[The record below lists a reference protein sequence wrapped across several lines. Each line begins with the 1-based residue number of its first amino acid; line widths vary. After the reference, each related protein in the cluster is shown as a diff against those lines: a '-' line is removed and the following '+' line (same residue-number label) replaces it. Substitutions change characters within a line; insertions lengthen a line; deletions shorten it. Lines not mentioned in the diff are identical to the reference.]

1 MNELVTSEAVCA
13 SISWPLPVSN
23 PSNVGLIIAL
33 HMVAAKLKREGL
45 VVPATIIF
53 GAAPTW
59 GRGSGVF
66 VLCFMGE
73 ETET

>member
-1 MNELVTSEAVCA
+1 
-13 SISWPLPVSN
+13 
-23 PSNVGLIIAL
+23 
-33 HMVAAKLKREGL
+33 MVAAKLKREGL
-45 VVPATIIF
+45 GVPASVIF

-66 VLCFMGE
+66 VLCFMRE